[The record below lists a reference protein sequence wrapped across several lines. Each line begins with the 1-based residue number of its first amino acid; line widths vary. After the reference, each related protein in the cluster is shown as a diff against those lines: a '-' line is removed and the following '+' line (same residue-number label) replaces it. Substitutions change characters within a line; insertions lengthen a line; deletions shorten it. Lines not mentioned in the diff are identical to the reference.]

1 MSAIPKNLRLHLLG
15 EDDASI
21 QTDDAGGVL
30 APAISDPDGVGH
42 PRHDDDNEFT
52 QTNLVSDGFV
62 PAAHIDPNLVNPWGI
77 ALSATSPF
85 WISDNGT
92 GLTTVYDGAGNL
104 RVIAGH
110 SSITIATPPGQTT
123 LASPTGDVS
132 NIAGSGFNITSSG
145 VTASSRF
152 IFATEDGTISG
163 WNPGVNSGASTV
175 LAVDNSHGGT
185 GAVYKGL
192 AIGTDTD
199 GTFLYATNFR
209 NGTVDV
215 FNSNFQQVNSFTDP
229 KVQNG
234 FAPFGV
240 QVLGGHVFVTFAKQD
255 AQKHDDVAGPGNGYV
270 DEFSMD
276 GQLLDRVAT
285 RGHLDSP
292 WGLAIAPSGFGQF
305 ANDLLVG
312 NFGDGTIDVFN
323 PNTDQYLGKLDGTD
337 GKPIQIDGLW
347 ALMPG
352 NGGTNTDPHS
362 IYFTAG
368 LDGEQ
373 HGLFGS
379 LTASS
384 DVDTANSVSSSQSL
398 LNLVQSAA
406 SFGANTQGGG
416 SVTTRQ
422 DVDPALQGF
431 LTNGAH
437 HE

>member
-1 MSAIPKNLRLHLLG
+1 MRAKTIIG
-15 EDDASI
+15 EDDAFV
-21 QTDDAGGVL
+21 QTNDMDGISAS
-30 APAISDPDGVGH
+30 ASSDPDGHGH
-42 PRHDDDNEFT
+42 HRHGDDNEFT

-77 ALSATSPF
+77 AFSTTSPF

-110 SSITIATPPGQTT
+110 SSITIATPPDQTT
-123 LASPTGDVS
+123 PATPTGDVF
-132 NIAGSGFNITSSG
+132 NIAGTGFDITSDG

-163 WNPGVNSGASTV
+163 WNPSVNSGSTTV
-175 LAVDNSHGGT
+175 LAVDNSHT

-192 AIGTDTD
+192 AIGTDAD
-199 GTFLYATNFR
+199 GTFLYATNFS

-215 FNSNFQQVNSFTDP
+215 FDSHFQQVNSFTDP
-229 KVQNG
+229 KVQKG

-240 QVLGGHVFVTFAKQD
+240 QVLEDHVFVTFAKQD
-255 AQKHDDVAGPGNGYV
+255 AEKHDDVAGPGNGYV

-276 GQLLDRVAT
+276 GQLLNRVAT

-292 WGLAIAPSGFGQF
+292 WGLAIAPSGFGEF

-323 PNTDQYLGKLDGTD
+323 PHTDQYLGKLDGTD

-347 ALMPG
+347 ALMAG
-352 NGGTNTDPHS
+352 NSGTNTDPHS
-362 IYFTAG
+362 IYFSAG

-379 LTASS
+379 LTAAP
-384 DVDTANSVSSSQSL
+384 DVDAVNILGQIRGHVDL
-398 LNLVQSAA
+398 L
-406 SFGANTQGGG
+406 
-416 SVTTRQ
+416 
-422 DVDPALQGF
+422 
-431 LTNGAH
+431 
-437 HE
+437 